1 MFALTT
7 IELEF
12 LLLSLPTAVTIATFM
27 LILRRKQLEQRTR
40 QPARIPVEARDRAAG
55 R

>member
-1 MFALTT
+1 MFSLTT
-7 IELEF
+7 FNIGL

-27 LILRRKQLEQRTR
+27 LFLRHKQLEQDAR
-40 QPARIPVEARDRAAG
+40 QPAQMPVEANDRATG